1 VGTDA
6 PSALTIHGTAIIE
19 YQSPLS
25 GQSHRYSE
33 ADLPTPWGR
42 FRIVVYHFDGEEAL
56 ALVHGDPA
64 GRSGVLSR
72 VHSECLTGEVFGSER
87 CDCRQQL
94 EHALERISAAD
105 TGVLV
110 YLRQEG
116 RGIGLGNKV
125 RAYALQDEGH
135 DTVEANLALGFAP
148 DLRSYEIAAA
158 ILRDLDVASVRLMT
172 NNPDKIEGLRRAG
185 VTVTEQVPHW
195 VESSDLS
202 HDYLEV
208 KRAKLG
214 HLSGGPAKT
223 TKTTPNNTPSKT
235 PATAVAQTAGKA
247 AQAQAHQVTKTKT
260 R

>member
-1 VGTDA
+1 
-6 PSALTIHGTAIIE
+6 
-19 YQSPLS
+19 LS

-42 FRIVVYHFDGEEAL
+42 FRIVVYHFGGEEAL
-56 ALVHGDPA
+56 ALVHGDPT
-64 GRSGVLSR
+64 GREDVLAR
-72 VHSECLTGEVFGSER
+72 VHSECLTGEVFGSQR
-87 CDCRQQL
+87 CDCRAQL
-94 EHALERISAAD
+94 EQALERISTEEA
-105 TGVLV
+105 GVLV

-158 ILRDLDVASVRLMT
+158 ILSDLGVVSVRLLT
-172 NNPDKIEGLRRAG
+172 NNPEKIEGLRKAG
-185 VTVTEQVPHW
+185 LVVVEQVPHW
-195 VESSDLS
+195 VESSGLS

-214 HLSGGPAKT
+214 HVGATLADASATSGPAAVSTGAPARPVASPLTSAGAATNKNSQKAT
-223 TKTTPNNTPSKT
+223 TTTTR
-235 PATAVAQTAGKA
+235 TASRE
-247 AQAQAHQVTKTKT
+247 TKT
-260 R
+260 RR

>member
-1 VGTDA
+1 M
-6 PSALTIHGTAIIE
+6 
-19 YQSPLS
+19 S
-25 GQSHRYSE
+25 GQSSRYSE

-42 FRIVVYHFDGEEAL
+42 FRIVVYHFGEEEAL
-56 ALVHGDPA
+56 ALVHGDVT
-64 GRSGVLSR
+64 GREAVLAR
-72 VHSECLTGEVFGSER
+72 VHSECLTGEVFGSQR
-87 CDCRQQL
+87 CDCRAQL
-94 EHALERISAAD
+94 ERALERIASTDA
-105 TGVLV
+105 GVLV

-148 DLRSYEIAAA
+148 DLRSYEIAAS
-158 ILRDLDVASVRLMT
+158 ILRDLGVVSVQLMT
-172 NNPDKIEGLRRAG
+172 NNPEKIDGLSEAG
-185 VTVTEQVPHW
+185 VMVTEQVPHW

-214 HLSGGPAKT
+214 HMAAAVAVPVSDQVNQKLNTTLNKEPRRPTRQTQPTQTTHT
-223 TKTTPNNTPSKT
+223 TKTTT
-235 PATAVAQTAGKA
+235 GK
-247 AQAQAHQVTKTKT
+247 